1 MSMRFNILWF
11 EDNEEW
17 YETNRENIEEYLA
30 SKNFVADFTHYD
42 STDKIAEIRAFDEY
56 DLILVDLKLD
66 HGTKERLITSSVR
79 VFLITPVFRLSG
91 TRIRVTPPKKEY
103 AWICASIQ

>member
-42 STDKIAEIRAFDEY
+42 STDKIAEIRP
-56 DLILVDLKLD
+56 LMNMI
-66 HGTKERLITSSVR
+66 
-79 VFLITPVFRLSG
+79 
-91 TRIRVTPPKKEY
+91 
-103 AWICASIQ
+103 